1 MITWQELK
9 GMSLMELRT
18 ARIKLTEDMEQME
31 DPEVRNKATQV
42 LFILDGFITLKKQE
56 EEDNG

>member
-18 ARIKLTEDMEQME
+18 TRIQLTEDMNHME
-31 DPEVRNKATQV
+31 DPAVKNQATQL

>member
-9 GMSLMELRT
+9 DMSLMELRAT
-18 ARIKLTEDMEQME
+18 RIQLTEDMEQME

>member
-1 MITWQELK
+1 MITWKELK